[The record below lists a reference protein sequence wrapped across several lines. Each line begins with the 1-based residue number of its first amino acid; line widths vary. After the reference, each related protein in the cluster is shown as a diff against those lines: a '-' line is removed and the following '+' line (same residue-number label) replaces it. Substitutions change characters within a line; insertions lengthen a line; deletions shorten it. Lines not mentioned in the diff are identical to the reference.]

1 MCDSCA
7 RREAAPAASR
17 STPQPETTA
26 TQRVYDLIGGL
37 LSEGEVKAEQQA
49 AAPHGGSGGERRTDA
64 VPGLRQIPDRFRE
77 RVLAVQRQPGAAEH
91 ERVAADPER
100 EPVNVALVTGRRRV
114 RLLGQDRKSTRL
126 NSSHGYISYAVFCLE
141 KKK

>member
-37 LSEGEVKAEQQA
+37 LSEGEVKAEQHA
-49 AAPHGGSGGERRTDA
+49 AAPHGGSGGERRDA
-64 VPGLRQIPDRFRE
+64 GAVKGERHGPDRFRE

-91 ERVAADPER
+91 ECVAAEPER
-100 EPVNVALVTGRRRV
+100 
-114 RLLGQDRKSTRL
+114 
-126 NSSHGYISYAVFCLE
+126 
-141 KKK
+141 